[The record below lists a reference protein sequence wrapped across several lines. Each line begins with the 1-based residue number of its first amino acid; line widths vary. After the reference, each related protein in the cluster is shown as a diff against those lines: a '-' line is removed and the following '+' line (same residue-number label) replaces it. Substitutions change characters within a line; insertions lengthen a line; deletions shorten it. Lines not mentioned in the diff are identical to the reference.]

1 MKVRLCNKDVCNL
14 VDMLR
19 ELPETLENL
28 GVVGNAS
35 ITVDKAGDINGVFG
49 VSPTSSLR
57 LAIEDGGDKGAWQ
70 YVDD

>member
-28 GVVGNAS
+28 GVVGDVS
-35 ITVDKAGDINGVFG
+35 ITVGKAGDINGVFE
-49 VSPTSSLR
+49 VSPTTSLR
-57 LAIEDGGDKGAWQ
+57 LTTEDGGDKGAWQ

>member
-28 GVVGNAS
+28 GVVGDGS
-35 ITVDKAGDINGVFG
+35 ITVGKAGDINGVFG
-49 VSPTSSLR
+49 VSPTTSFHLT
-57 LAIEDGGDKGAWQ
+57 IEDGGDKGAWQ

>member
-28 GVVGNAS
+28 GVVGGGS
-35 ITVDKAGDINGVFG
+35 ITVGKAGDINGVFE
-49 VSPTSSLR
+49 VSPTTSLR
-57 LAIEDGGDKGAWQ
+57 LSIEDGSDKGAWQ

>member
-28 GVVGNAS
+28 GVVGDAS
-35 ITVDKAGDINGVFG
+35 IAVGKAGDINGVFE
-49 VSPTSSLR
+49 VSPTTSLR
-57 LAIEDGGDKGAWQ
+57 LTIEDGGDKGAWQ

>member
-19 ELPETLENL
+19 ELPETMENL
-28 GVVGNAS
+28 GVVGDTS
-35 ITVDKAGDINGVFG
+35 ITVGKAGDINGVFE
-49 VSPTSSLR
+49 VSPTTSLR
-57 LAIEDGGDKGAWQ
+57 LTIEDGGDKGAWQ

>member
-28 GVVGNAS
+28 GVVGDGS
-35 ITVDKAGDINGVFG
+35 ITVGKAGDINGVFG
-49 VSPTSSLR
+49 VSPTTSLH
-57 LAIEDGGDKGAWQ
+57 LTIEDGGDKGAWQ

>member
-14 VDMLR
+14 ADMLR

-28 GVVGNAS
+28 GVVGDGS
-35 ITVDKAGDINGVFG
+35 ITVGKAGDINGVFE
-49 VSPTSSLR
+49 VSPTTSFHLT
-57 LAIEDGGDKGAWQ
+57 IEDGGDKGAWQ

>member
-28 GVVGNAS
+28 GVVGDAS
-35 ITVDKAGDINGVFG
+35 ITVGKAGDINGVFE
-49 VSPTSSLR
+49 VSPTTSLH
-57 LAIEDGGDKGAWQ
+57 LTIEDGGDKRAWQ

>member
-28 GVVGNAS
+28 GVVGDAS
-35 ITVDKAGDINGVFG
+35 ITVGKAGDINGTFIVG
-49 VSPTSSLR
+49 PTTSLR
-57 LAIEDGGDKGAWQ
+57 LSIEDDGSKGEWQ
-70 YVDD
+70 YFDD

>member
-1 MKVRLCNKDVCNL
+1 MKVRLCNKDACNL

-28 GVVGNAS
+28 GVVGDGS
-35 ITVDKAGDINGVFG
+35 ITVGKAGDINGVFE
-49 VSPTSSLR
+49 VSPTTSLR
-57 LAIEDGGDKGAWQ
+57 LTIEEGGDKGAWQ

>member
-28 GVVGNAS
+28 GVVGDGS
-35 ITVDKAGDINGVFG
+35 ITVDKAGDINGVFE
-49 VSPTSSLR
+49 VSPTTSIR
-57 LAIEDGGDKGAWQ
+57 LSIEDGGDKGAWQ

>member
-28 GVVGNAS
+28 GVVGDAS
-35 ITVDKAGDINGVFG
+35 ITVGKAGDINGVFE
-49 VSPTSSLR
+49 VSPTTSLH
-57 LAIEDGGDKGAWQ
+57 LTIEDDGDKGEWQ

>member
-28 GVVGNAS
+28 GVVGDAS
-35 ITVDKAGDINGVFG
+35 ITVGKAEDINGVFE
-49 VSPTSSLR
+49 VSPTTSLH
-57 LAIEDGGDKGAWQ
+57 LTIEDGGDKGAWQ

>member
-28 GVVGNAS
+28 GVVGDAS
-35 ITVDKAGDINGVFG
+35 ITVGKAGDINGNFIVG
-49 VSPTSSLR
+49 PTTSLH
-57 LAIEDGGDKGAWQ
+57 LTIEDGGDKGAWQ

>member
-19 ELPETLENL
+19 ELPETLENI
-28 GVVGNAS
+28 GVVGDVS
-35 ITVDKAGDINGVFG
+35 ITVGKAGDINGVFE
-49 VSPTSSLR
+49 VSPTTSLR
-57 LAIEDGGDKGAWQ
+57 LTIEDGGDKGAWQ

>member
-1 MKVRLCNKDVCNL
+1 MKVRLCNKDMCNL

-28 GVVGNAS
+28 GVVSDAS
-35 ITVDKAGDINGVFG
+35 ITVGKAGDINGAFVVG
-49 VSPTSSLR
+49 PTTSLR
-57 LAIEDGGDKGAWQ
+57 LSIEDDGSKGEWQ

>member
-1 MKVRLCNKDVCNL
+1 MKVRLCDKDMCNL

-28 GVVGNAS
+28 GVVGDAS
-35 ITVDKAGDINGVFG
+35 ITVGKAGDINGVFE
-49 VSPTSSLR
+49 VSPTTSLH
-57 LAIEDGGDKGAWQ
+57 LTIEDDGDKGAWQ

>member
-28 GVVGNAS
+28 GAVGNAS
-35 ITVDKAGDINGVFG
+35 ITVGKAGDINGVFE
-49 VSPTSSLR
+49 VSPTSSLH
-57 LAIEDGGDKGAWQ
+57 LTIEDDGDKGAWQ

>member
-28 GVVGNAS
+28 GVVGDAS
-35 ITVDKAGDINGVFG
+35 ITVGKAGDINGVFK
-49 VSPTSSLR
+49 VSPTTSLH
-57 LAIEDGGDKGAWQ
+57 LTIEDDGNKGAWQ

>member
-19 ELPETLENL
+19 ELPEALENL
-28 GVVGNAS
+28 GVVGDVS
-35 ITVDKAGDINGVFG
+35 ITVGKAGDINGVFE